1 LATDLEK
8 PDDADRAWRHIAA
21 EQFDLAEPLVR
32 RCIASADPTDH
43 SLLWH
48 LHGWLAS
55 VLNSLSKRDEAN
67 LMLSESLRHARAIR
81 PDAQEINVARYLLA
95 NQELLFGDPAEAVT
109 LASPVPGGVGHIQCL
124 LHSVIAE
131 SFWKL
136 DRQNEARLAA
146 QQAVDSAPEERR
158 PELEKQL
165 AHLLETNR

>member
-1 LATDLEK
+1 
-8 PDDADRAWRHIAA
+8 
-21 EQFDLAEPLVR
+21 
-32 RCIASADPTDH
+32 
-43 SLLWH
+43 
-48 LHGWLAS
+48 
-55 VLNSLSKRDEAN
+55 
-67 LMLSESLRHARAIR
+67 MLSESLRHARAIR